1 MKKMISFSKNFKV
14 NKLNK
19 GMTYVELIV
28 VLSIFSIMT
37 SIVLFN
43 YNEFQA
49 KVDIKV
55 LSNDIA
61 LKIVEAQKSAS
72 SGKLPIQTVST
83 TWAPSYGIY
92 FNTSGTIQSAD
103 SKNFI
108 YFANTIDSLNHDYND
123 LSCSLPPTTSSGE
136 CLEKFNITKGS
147 SISRLDVF
155 YQDGTSTVSPAS
167 PPTDFTVTFTRP
179 NSGANIKSTFSFT
192 SAISYIQVTI
202 SSSRTS
208 SIKSYIKI
216 YPSGRIQIN

>member
-1 MKKMISFSKNFKV
+1 M
-14 NKLNK
+14 
-19 GMTYVELIV
+19 
-28 VLSIFSIMT
+28 
-37 SIVLFN
+37 
-43 YNEFQA
+43 
-49 KVDIKV
+49 
-55 LSNDIA
+55 
-61 LKIVEAQKSAS
+61 
-72 SGKLPIQTVST
+72 PIQTVST

-216 YPSGRIQIN
+216 YPSR